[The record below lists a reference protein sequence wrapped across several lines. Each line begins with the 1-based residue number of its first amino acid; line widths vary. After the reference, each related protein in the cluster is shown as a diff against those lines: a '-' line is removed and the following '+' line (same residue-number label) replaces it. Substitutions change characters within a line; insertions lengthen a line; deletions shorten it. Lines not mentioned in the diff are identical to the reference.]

1 MDNEQVAA
9 IFYEVADILDLQ
21 GVPFKPNAYRRAA
34 RAIEELDEDISK
46 LAAEGRLREIPGVGE
61 SVAKKIQEILKTGQ
75 LSFLNKLRT
84 QIPKGLLELLSVPD
98 VGPKTAMLLNR
109 ELGISNLEDLKRAIA
124 EHKLR
129 NLKGFGE
136 KSEQRILRGIQTLE
150 AKAGR
155 MLLGE
160 AYPVATAYVEYLKRT
175 GKADKVSPA
184 GSLRRGKET
193 VGDIDILVGD
203 DDPEEVL
210 EAFVSYPEV
219 DKVLMRGPT
228 KSSVVLKNGIQVDIR
243 VVSPES
249 YGAALLYFTGSKDH
263 NVVLRSM
270 GVSMGMKLNEYGL
283 FDRVTG
289 KMLAGRTEEEVYRA
303 LGLDWI
309 PPELREVSGEVE
321 AAKAGKLPHL
331 VEYEDIRGDLHVHTD
346 WSDGAGSIEQMADAA
361 IALGYEY
368 LAITDHTQSLKIANG
383 LTPERL
389 ADQVKA
395 VRRLQDRLGKRLTLL
410 AGTEVDI
417 KADGSLDLPRTA
429 LKELD
434 IIVGSVHS
442 RFRMEKSEMTERVV
456 KAIES
461 GWIDVL
467 GHPTGRIIGARD
479 PYELDF
485 DRVLEAARES
495 SVALEVNCFPDR
507 LDLRDSHCR
516 LARDAKV
523 KVALGTD
530 AHRSEQLGYMKL
542 GVITARRGWM
552 EKGDVLNALTSKEL
566 MAHLR
571 RRRR

>member
-46 LAAEGRLREIPGVGE
+46 LAAEGRLQEIPGVGE

-75 LSFLNKLRT
+75 LSFLNKLRA

-160 AYPVATAYVEYLKRT
+160 AYPVAIAYVEYLKKA

-203 DDPEEVL
+203 DNPKEVL
-210 EAFVSYPEV
+210 EAFVSYPAV

-270 GVSMGMKLNEYGL
+270 GVNMGMKLNEYGL

-331 VEYEDIRGDLHVHTD
+331 VEHEDIKGDLHVHTD
-346 WSDGAGSIEQMADAA
+346 WSDGAGSIEQMAEAA

-368 LAITDHTQSLKIANG
+368 LAITDHTQSLRIANG

-417 KADGSLDLPRTA
+417 KADGSLDLPGTA

-530 AHRSEQLGYMKL
+530 AHRSEQLGYIRL

-552 EKGDVLNALTSKEL
+552 EKGDVLNTLTSKEL

>member
-75 LSFLNKLRT
+75 LSFLNKLRA

-331 VEYEDIRGDLHVHTD
+331 VEYEDIRGDLHAHTD

>member
-46 LAAEGRLREIPGVGE
+46 LAAEGRLKEIPGVGD

-160 AYPVATAYVEYLKRT
+160 AYPVAAAYVEYLKRT

-210 EAFVSYPEV
+210 EAFVSYPGV

-270 GVSMGMKLNEYGL
+270 GVSMGVKLNEYGL

-331 VEYEDIRGDLHVHTD
+331 VEHEDIRGDLHVHTD

-395 VRRLQDRLGKRLTLL
+395 VRRLQDRLGNRLTLL

-485 DRVLEAARES
+485 ERVLQAARES

-516 LARDAKV
+516 LAREAKV

-530 AHRSEQLGYMKL
+530 AHRSEQLGYIKL

-552 EKGDVLNALTSKEL
+552 EKGDVLNTLTSKEL
-566 MAHLR
+566 LAHLR

>member
-1 MDNEQVAA
+1 
-9 IFYEVADILDLQ
+9 
-21 GVPFKPNAYRRAA
+21 
-34 RAIEELDEDISK
+34 
-46 LAAEGRLREIPGVGE
+46 
-61 SVAKKIQEILKTGQ
+61 
-75 LSFLNKLRT
+75 
-84 QIPKGLLELLSVPD
+84 
-98 VGPKTAMLLNR
+98 
-109 ELGISNLEDLKRAIA
+109 
-124 EHKLR
+124 
-129 NLKGFGE
+129 
-136 KSEQRILRGIQTLE
+136 
-150 AKAGR
+150 
-155 MLLGE
+155 
-160 AYPVATAYVEYLKRT
+160 
-175 GKADKVSPA
+175 
-184 GSLRRGKET
+184 
-193 VGDIDILVGD
+193 
-203 DDPEEVL
+203 
-210 EAFVSYPEV
+210 
-219 DKVLMRGPT
+219 
-228 KSSVVLKNGIQVDIR
+228 
-243 VVSPES
+243 
-249 YGAALLYFTGSKDH
+249 
-263 NVVLRSM
+263 
-270 GVSMGMKLNEYGL
+270 
-283 FDRVTG
+283 
-289 KMLAGRTEEEVYRA
+289 
-303 LGLDWI
+303 
-309 PPELREVSGEVE
+309 SGEVE

-331 VEYEDIRGDLHVHTD
+331 VEYEDIRGDLHAHTD